1 MMLQELAESIKVG
14 LDEESSLSSKLNDT
28 TKLIEELRKE
38 IEVTD
43 KLASYTQLLRSHL
56 LMMDTYVQLLQTLYV

>member
-1 MMLQELAESIKVG
+1 MKLQELAESIKVG
-14 LDEESSLSSKLNDT
+14 LNEESSLSSKLSDT

-43 KLASYTQLLRSHL
+43 KLASYTQFLRNHL
-56 LMMDTYVQLLQTLYV
+56 LMMDTYVQLLQTFYV